1 MFQCFYLLIYVVSIF
16 IVMTVSFADQA
27 EMYYRDG
34 LTALSQSE
42 QEKALVAFQHEIDL
56 DPTLANAHFSI
67 GMLLKEQGLW
77 KSARNALQN
86 AVCAD
91 SGYIVAYC
99 ALGELQLE
107 IFARVDQAISL
118 LKKAKNIKP
127 KDSQIRKWLGIAYF
141 RKGQFQDALTELL
154 SPVTIDSGDV
164 QAMYM
169 LGLTYMHL
177 GNYGVAVQKFRVL
190 IDKDPFHKQARFN
203 LGNVYVRLGLMDQAN
218 AALQRFQEIDL
229 EDKTLTLLQQR
240 VDHDSKDVDA
250 WYQLGRIHAKRRTW
264 QEAIVPLGR
273 CIALEKHSRGHEVL
287 GFVYVNVE
295 AYEEAAQHYAIA
307 VQRDPENATYRNSLG
322 SVYLMLEKY
331 ELATAQLEIA
341 SQFEQTNARIQL
353 NLATAYQ
360 RVGNQILAD
369 QAHFRYQKL
378 QLESTDDY

>member
-1 MFQCFYLLIYVVSIF
+1 MFLSSHLCGKYFY
-16 IVMTVSFADQA
+16 VMTVSFADQA

-42 QEKALVAFQHEIDL
+42 QEKALVAFQHAIDL

-141 RKGQFQDALTELL
+141 RKGQFQDVLTELL
-154 SPVTIDSGDV
+154 SSVTIDSGDV

-190 IDKDPFHKQARFN
+190 IDKAPFHKQARFN

-287 GFVYVNVE
+287 GFVYVNME

-307 VQRDPENATYRNSLG
+307 VQRGPENATYRNSLG

-331 ELATAQLEIA
+331 ELAIAQLEIA
-341 SQFEQTNARIQL
+341 SQFEQPNARIQL
-353 NLATAYQ
+353 NLATAYK

-369 QAHFRYQKL
+369 QAHFR
-378 QLESTDDY
+378 